1 MSALV
6 HGFHAARA
14 RASHLVV
21 LALLV
26 ACAPR
31 AQSRGPNGEAP
42 APAQREPLAPVLDPT
57 AGYRG
62 AGLIVQG
69 PPLPFVGAVRYLA
82 GRTAD
87 STLVLVT
94 LSLAN
99 RSLTFTSD
107 GSGQR
112 AEYAVLLDLQQGGV
126 TAKHSEARE
135 TVRVA
140 SFKET
145 TRSDES
151 IVFQQF
157 VTAAP
162 GQYTLGITVRDQAGT
177 NAAVQQIPVSVPRMG
192 SGALSS
198 LVPVHQA
205 TPRTTV
211 DSTPLLI
218 ANSRATV
225 VFGRDSLAPVYVEG
239 YGLPSTAR
247 VAVAV
252 LANGRA
258 PILRDTVSLARFG
271 SLAAS
276 VLNFPVP
283 RLGVGRLEVAATVV
297 GTADS
302 ATTPLLVTFGDELG
316 IMSFDELLSYLRYYA
331 TPERLQP
338 LRDSLPER
346 RAEAW
351 AEFWKSSDPT
361 VSTAEHEGLREYFAR
376 IQMANQRFR
385 EEGGPGWLT
394 DRGKVYITLGEP
406 DQLLEQ
412 GGPGV
417 NTRGR
422 AQVWEYGQYHMQLV
436 FVDQTGFG
444 RWRLTPASEA
454 QFEQIARR
462 ERLH

>member
-1 MSALV
+1 MSAFV

-14 RASHLVV
+14 RASHLAVF
-21 LALLV
+21 ALLV

-31 AQSRGPNGEAP
+31 AQTRGSQGGAVSPER
-42 APAQREPLAPVLDPT
+42 REPMVPALDPM

-82 GRTAD
+82 GRAAD

-107 GSGQR
+107 GSEQR
-112 AEYAVLLDLQQGGV
+112 AEYVVLLDLQRGGT
-126 TAKHSEARE
+126 TAKHTEARE
-135 TVRVA
+135 TVRVS

-145 TRSDES
+145 TRSDAS

-157 VTAAP
+157 VMAAP
-162 GQYTLGITVRDQAGT
+162 GEYTLGITVRDQAGT
-177 NAAVQQIPVSVPRMG
+177 NAAVQQIPVTVPRLDG
-192 SGALSS
+192 GALSS

-205 TPRTTV
+205 TPRTTL
-211 DSTPLLI
+211 DSTPTLI

-239 YGLPSTAR
+239 YGLAAGAR

-252 LANGRA
+252 VNDKGM
-258 PILRDTVSLARFG
+258 PILRDTVTLARFG

-283 RLGVGRLEVAATVV
+283 RMGVGRLRVAATVV
-297 GTADS
+297 GTPDS
-302 ATTPLLVTFGDELG
+302 ASTPVLVTFGEELG
-316 IMSFDELLSYLRYYA
+316 VMSFDELLSYLRYYA
-331 TPERLQP
+331 TPERLQA

-351 AEFWKSSDPT
+351 AAFWKSSDPMA
-361 VSTAEHEGLREYFAR
+361 STAEHEGLREYFGR
-376 IQMANQRFR
+376 IQLANQRFT

-394 DRGKVYITLGEP
+394 DRGKVYVTLGEP

-417 NTRGR
+417 STRGR
-422 AQVWEYGQYHMQLV
+422 AQVWEYGQYHAQFV
-436 FVDQTGFG
+436 FIDQTGFG

-454 QFEQIARR
+454 QFQQIAQR